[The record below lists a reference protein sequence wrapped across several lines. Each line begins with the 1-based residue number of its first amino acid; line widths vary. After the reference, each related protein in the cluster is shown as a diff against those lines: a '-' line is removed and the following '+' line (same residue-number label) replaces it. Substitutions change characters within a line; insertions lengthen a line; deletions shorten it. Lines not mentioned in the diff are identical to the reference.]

1 MDEKKPFSLKKR
13 LLSFRYAF
21 KGIAHLV
28 IREHNFRIHLIA
40 MVLVIAAGL
49 ILGLSSA
56 EWLVIIITIGMVLIT
71 ETLNSV
77 VEKLCDIIAPGED
90 TRIKIIKDM
99 MAAAVLIA
107 AIISVVIGLI
117 IFIPHILACIL

>member
-77 VEKLCDIIAPGED
+77 VEKLCDIIAPGKD
-90 TRIKIIKDM
+90 ARIKIIKDM
-99 MAAAVLIA
+99 MAAAVLIT